1 MKTIH
6 DVDSQKFMKIAS
18 AELKAKIKMPDWAM
32 YVKTGSCKQRPPEQT
47 DWWFLRA
54 ASILRRV
61 YIDGPVGTSKL
72 RTYYGGL
79 HRRGHK
85 PAHFGKASGKV
96 IRTILI
102 DMEKAGLLVKVEKPK
117 KGRAVTPEGQKLV
130 SQVLKRS

>member
-6 DVDSQKFMKIAS
+6 DVDSQKFMNIAS

-32 YVKTGSCKQRPPEQT
+32 YVKTGSYKQRPPEQT

-72 RTYYGGL
+72 RTFYGGL
-79 HRRGHK
+79 PRRGHK

-96 IRTILI
+96 IRTILS
-102 DMEKAGLLVKVEKPK
+102 DMEKAGLFV
-117 KGRAVTPEGQKLV
+117 
-130 SQVLKRS
+130 